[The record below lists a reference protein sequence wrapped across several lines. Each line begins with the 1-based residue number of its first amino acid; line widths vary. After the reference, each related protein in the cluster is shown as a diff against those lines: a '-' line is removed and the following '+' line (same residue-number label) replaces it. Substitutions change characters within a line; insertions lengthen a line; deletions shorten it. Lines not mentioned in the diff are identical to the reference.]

1 MDTYGKYLFR
11 SKKNGTVYVYDL
23 TEDSQ
28 NLSIID
34 SFQLGSYRTTGKTVD
49 AWGLTF
55 NEHNHAGVLCFTD
68 KKFNNNDEFPLLLVS
83 DGCGSGTKGIDGQ
96 GFCYI

>member
-23 TEDSQ
+23 TENSQ
-28 NLSIID
+28 NLSKI
-34 SFQLGSYRTTGKTVD
+34 SQFQLGSYRTAGATK
-49 AWGLTF
+49 WGITF

-68 KKFNNNDEFPLLLVS
+68 KKFNNSDEFPLLLVS
-83 DGCGSGTKGIDGQ
+83 DGNGSGTKGINGQ